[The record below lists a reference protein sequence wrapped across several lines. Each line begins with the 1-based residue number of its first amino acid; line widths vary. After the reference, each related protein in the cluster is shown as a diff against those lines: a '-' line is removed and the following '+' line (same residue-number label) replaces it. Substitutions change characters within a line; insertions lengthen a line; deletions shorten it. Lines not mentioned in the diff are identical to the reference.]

1 MVKVNRLAELTL
13 DIFHEIMS
21 YYFYI
26 LQCRDGRRYYGHTN
40 NLARRILEHS
50 KGEVK
55 STKKRRPVKLVYF
68 EEMKSRKEAFKR
80 EAQFKNGKTR
90 KATIN
95 RLIDEFPKEKCQGF
109 NSHL

>member
-1 MVKVNRLAELTL
+1 MNVSLMVELTL
-13 DIFHEIMS
+13 DIFHETMS

-26 LQCRDGRRYYGHTN
+26 LKCKDECRYYGHTN
-40 NLARRILEHS
+40 DLARRILEHS
-50 KGEVK
+50 KGKVK

-90 KATIN
+90 KETIN
-95 RLIDEFPKEKCQGF
+95 KLIDEFPKEKCQGF

>member
-1 MVKVNRLAELTL
+1 MT
-13 DIFHEIMS
+13 

-26 LQCRDGRRYYGHTN
+26 LQCRDGYKYYGHTN

-68 EEMKSRKEAFKR
+68 EEVKSRKEAFKR
-80 EAQFKNGKTR
+80 EMQFKNGKTR
-90 KATIN
+90 KETISKLT
-95 RLIDEFPKEKCQGF
+95 RGFSREKCQGF
-109 NSHL
+109 NSQTAFGLQLTSLSLRKLSAH